1 MCRKL
6 IEMPIVLALVASALI
21 HAAALLGPAWD
32 LPGDSDADAP
42 QTIDAVL
49 TRPAPRTE
57 PAPVAKPVPKSH
69 VDKPRP
75 QRMATAASSAPSIA
89 SAPSASSAP
98 PAALPVEPPPVAV
111 SPAPTPAPTVA
122 PAPVP
127 ARIALP
133 ATGRVRY
140 AITRGEEGFVI
151 GQTTHIWQQ
160 DGFTYTLQSVAETTG
175 LVAFFKSARVL
186 QSSRGEVTAA
196 GLKPREFRHERVG
209 GLDTASFDWAR
220 GVVAYAGREDSVA
233 AGAQD
238 MLSMYYQIVLLAP
251 KAGTLEMPIA
261 TGRKLETYRIEVL
274 GEEVVALPAGERRA
288 SRLRIRSGNDTIELW
303 MAPDMRALPLKIRY
317 TDRKGEIFDQ
327 VAQDIEIQE
336 Q

>member
-1 MCRKL
+1 
-6 IEMPIVLALVASALI
+6 MPIVLALVASAVI
-21 HAAALLGPAWD
+21 HAAALLGPGWT
-32 LPGDSDADAP
+32 LPGDGDADASH
-42 QTIDAVL
+42 TIDAVL
-49 TRPAPRTE
+49 TKPVPRVE
-57 PAPVAKPVPKSH
+57 PAPVAKSVPKPH

-75 QRMATAASSAPSIA
+75 QRMATATSSAPSI
-89 SAPSASSAP
+89 SSAP
-98 PAALPVEPPPVAV
+98 GAPAVVPPVEPPPAAV
-111 SPAPTPAPTVA
+111 SPAPTVEQT

-133 ATGRVRY
+133 AKGRVRY

-151 GQTTHIWQQ
+151 GQTTHTWQQ

-175 LVAFFKSARVL
+175 LVALFKSARVL

-220 GVVAYAGREDSVA
+220 GIVAYAGREDGVA
-233 AGAQD
+233 SGAQD
-238 MLSMYYQIVLLAP
+238 MLSMYYQLVLLAP

-261 TGRKLETYRIEVL
+261 TGRKLETYRVEVL
-274 GEEVVALPAGERRA
+274 GEEVLALPAGERRA
-288 SRLRIRSGNDTIELW
+288 SRLRIKSGNDTIEVW
-303 MAPDMRALPLKIRY
+303 IAPDMRALPLKIRY

>member
-1 MCRKL
+1 
-6 IEMPIVLALVASALI
+6 MPIALALVASALI
-21 HAAALLGPAWD
+21 HAAALLGPGWT
-32 LPGDSDADAP
+32 LPGDSDPDAP

-49 TRPAPRTE
+49 TRPAPHTE
-57 PAPVAKPVPKSH
+57 AAPVARPAPKPH
-69 VDKPRP
+69 ADKPRL
-75 QRMATAASSAPSIA
+75 QRVATAANSMPSI
-89 SAPSASSAP
+89 PSVPAASSAP
-98 PAALPVEPPPVAV
+98 PAALPVEPPPPVAV
-111 SPAPTPAPTVA
+111 SPAPTVA

-133 ATGRVRY
+133 ARGRVRY

-151 GQTTHIWQQ
+151 GQTTYTWQQ

-175 LVAFFKSARVL
+175 LVALFKSARVL

-209 GLDTASFDWAR
+209 GVDTANFDWAR
-220 GVVAYAGREDSVA
+220 GVVAYAGREDGIA
-233 AGAQD
+233 AGTQD
-238 MLSMYYQIVLLAP
+238 MLSMYYQLVLLAP

-274 GEEVVALPAGERRA
+274 GEEVLALPAGERRA

-303 MAPDMRALPLKIRY
+303 IAPDMRALPLKIRF

>member
-1 MCRKL
+1 
-6 IEMPIVLALVASALI
+6 MPIVLALVASAVI
-21 HAAALLGPAWD
+21 HAAALLGPGWT
-32 LPGDSDADAP
+32 LPGDHDADAP

-49 TRPAPRTE
+49 TKPAPRAE
-57 PAPVAKPVPKSH
+57 PAPVAKSVPKPH
-69 VDKPRP
+69 ADKPRP
-75 QRMATAASSAPSIA
+75 QRMATAASSVPAIPFAPSE
-89 SAPSASSAP
+89 SSAA
-98 PAALPVEPPPVAV
+98 PAALPVEPPAAV
-111 SPAPTPAPTVA
+111 SPAPTFE

-133 ATGRVRY
+133 AKGRVRY

-151 GQTTHIWQQ
+151 GQTTHTWQQ

-175 LVAFFKSARVL
+175 LVALFKPARVL

-220 GVVAYAGREDSVA
+220 SVVAYAGREDGIA
-233 AGAQD
+233 AGTQD
-238 MLSMYYQIVLLAP
+238 MLSMYYQLVLLVA
-251 KAGTLEMPIA
+251 KGGTLEMPIA
-261 TGRKLETYRIEVL
+261 TGRKLETYRAEVI
-274 GEEVVALPAGERRA
+274 GEEMVVLPAGERRA
-288 SRLRIRSGNDTIELW
+288 SRLRIKSGNDTIELW
-303 MAPDMRALPLKIRY
+303 LAVGKDADMRALPLKIRY

>member
-1 MCRKL
+1 
-6 IEMPIVLALVASALI
+6 MPIALALVASALI
-21 HAAALLGPAWD
+21 HAAALMGAGWD
-32 LPGDSDADAP
+32 LPGANDADAP
-42 QTIDAVL
+42 PTIDAVL
-49 TRPAPRTE
+49 VKPAPRAE
-57 PAPVAKPVPKSH
+57 AEPVAKPVPKPH

-75 QRMATAASSAPSIA
+75 QRMATASPAPSVA
-89 SAPSASSAP
+89 SAPGVPSVP
-98 PAALPVEPPPVAV
+98 PAAPLVEAPPVAV
-111 SPAPTPAPTVA
+111 PPAPTPAQAVA

-127 ARIALP
+127 VRIALP
-133 ATGRVRY
+133 AQGRVRY

-151 GQTTHIWQQ
+151 GQTTHTWQQ

-175 LVAFFKSARVL
+175 LVALFKSARVM

-196 GLKPREFRHERVG
+196 GLKPREFRHERVN
-209 GLDTASFDWAR
+209 GLDTANFDWTR
-220 GVVAYAGREDSVA
+220 GVVAYAGREDGVA

-238 MLSMYYQIVLLAP
+238 MLSMYYQLVLLAP
-251 KAGTLEMPIA
+251 KGGVLEMPIA

-274 GEEVVALPAGERRA
+274 GEEVLALPAGERRA

-303 MAPDMRALPLKIRY
+303 IAADMRALPLKIRF

-327 VAQDIEIQE
+327 IAQDIEIQE